1 MPLGA
6 AYVQRVISL
15 LELIDAL
22 DAHETR
28 FSVMVADKLGGHA
41 GYQAIQQLPGVGPIL
56 GAVFVAEVETCI
68 VSPIPPGCVRG
79 PG

>member
-6 AYVQRVISL
+6 ANVQRVISL

-28 FSVMVADKLGGHA
+28 FSVMVAEALS
-41 GYQAIQQLPGVGPIL
+41 
-56 GAVFVAEVETCI
+56 T
-68 VSPIPPGCVRG
+68 
-79 PG
+79 